1 MGPALQPPLSAPA
14 KDFSKE
20 NSSKFDL
27 FLSEPDSATEFSDI
41 DSGEEVTKYPSPSQ
55 IQWSIKSI
63 EAFRRHFNSLP
74 ADETFD
80 SYENR
85 LTQTVRAISS
95 DQELYCVKCFAMRP
109 LKKHGKVKST
119 YQFECR
125 NHKISAKQILE
136 NLPDNLILELI
147 PNEPRAFFNSVLKW
161 LSKDHLSPELI
172 KLTTE
177 RNAVKRFSR
186 SHEEETNVCT
196 SLIKSRNVENGYI
209 TEAIGMKDR
218 MASLEETV
226 HQLSL
231 QINEL
236 AEVNSMLK
244 KENKALLEENQ
255 MLKRHLSAPSS
266 PVPVS
271 PRTTTTS
278 SYASVTATHKPKTAP
293 LKFYTKAGSQS
304 PKEIVDPNITQNI
317 EKMDNVTPTESY
329 SPLKFVYFEGC
340 HRKTASTY
348 RNMLPKIGI
357 DAHWARD
364 ITFLAEDLI
373 QITTFESKA
382 QMLIK
387 AMESISPSVK
397 HLQNFEPCCGK
408 SYEKYGPYSDESA
421 RKAYFT
427 LMERSTERLKKDSK
441 LIPSLK
447 RVAAFFE
454 KVVEARNIN
463 YQSPRRTPTIFCL
476 GDFIKTER
484 PKVIDT
490 DTKEPEFDMEI
501 EKSQVLPQDS
511 QATPSEAQMI
521 VDESTQLSND
531 Q

>member
-1 MGPALQPPLSAPA
+1 M
-14 KDFSKE
+14 
-20 NSSKFDL
+20 
-27 FLSEPDSATEFSDI
+27 
-41 DSGEEVTKYPSPSQ
+41 
-55 IQWSIKSI
+55 
-63 EAFRRHFNSLP
+63 
-74 ADETFD
+74 
-80 SYENR
+80 
-85 LTQTVRAISS
+85 
-95 DQELYCVKCFAMRP
+95 
-109 LKKHGKVKST
+109 KST

-476 GDFIKTER
+476 SDFIKTER

>member
-1 MGPALQPPLSAPA
+1 LA
-14 KDFSKE
+14 E
-20 NSSKFDL
+20 T
-27 FLSEPDSATEFSDI
+27 DSANEVSDI
-41 DSGEEVTKYPSPSQ
+41 DSGEDVTKYPSPSQ
-55 IQWSIKSI
+55 VHWSTKSI
-63 EAFRRHFNSLP
+63 EAFRCHFNSLP
-74 ADETFD
+74 PDEIFD

-85 LTQTVRAISS
+85 LTQTVRAIAP

-226 HQLSL
+226 RQLSL

-244 KENKALLEENQ
+244 KENKALVEENQ

-266 PVPVS
+266 TVPVS
-271 PRTTTTS
+271 PRTTS
-278 SYASVTATHKPKTAP
+278 SYASVTAIYKPKTAPLP

-304 PKEIVDPNITQNI
+304 PKEIVDPTIKHNI
-317 EKMDNVTPTESY
+317 EKIDNVSPTESY
-329 SPLKFVYFEGC
+329 SPLKFVYFVGC
-340 HRKTASTY
+340 HRKIASTY
-348 RNMLPKIGI
+348 RKMLPKIGI

-373 QITTFESKA
+373 QITTFESKE

-397 HLQNFEPCCGK
+397 HLQDFEPCSGK

-427 LMERSTERLKKDSK
+427 LMERSTLRLKKDSK
-441 LIPSLK
+441 LVPSLK

-476 GDFIKTER
+476 GDFIKTEK
-484 PKVIDT
+484 PKAIDT
-490 DTKEPEFDMEI
+490 DTKELKFDMEI
-501 EKSQVLPQDS
+501 EKPQVLPQDS
-511 QATPSEAQMI
+511 QVAPSESQMI
-521 VDESTQLSND
+521 IDESTQLSND

>member
-1 MGPALQPPLSAPA
+1 MA
-14 KDFSKE
+14 E
-20 NSSKFDL
+20 T
-27 FLSEPDSATEFSDI
+27 DSANEVSDI
-41 DSGEEVTKYPSPSQ
+41 DSGEDVTKYPSPSQ
-55 IQWSIKSI
+55 VHWSTKSI
-63 EAFRRHFNSLP
+63 EAFRCHFNSLP
-74 ADETFD
+74 PDEIFD

-85 LTQTVRAISS
+85 LTQTVRAIAP

-226 HQLSL
+226 RQLSL

-244 KENKALLEENQ
+244 KENKALVEENQ

-266 PVPVS
+266 TVPVS
-271 PRTTTTS
+271 PRTTS
-278 SYASVTATHKPKTAP
+278 SYASVTAIYKPKTAPLP

-304 PKEIVDPNITQNI
+304 PKEIVDPTIKHNI
-317 EKMDNVTPTESY
+317 EKIDNVSPTESY
-329 SPLKFVYFEGC
+329 SPLKFVYFVGC
-340 HRKTASTY
+340 HRKIASTY
-348 RNMLPKIGI
+348 RKMLPKIGI

-373 QITTFESKA
+373 QITTFESKE

-397 HLQNFEPCCGK
+397 HLQDFEPCSGK

-427 LMERSTERLKKDSK
+427 LMERSTLRLKKDSK
-441 LIPSLK
+441 LVPSLK

-476 GDFIKTER
+476 GDFIKTEK
-484 PKVIDT
+484 PKAIDT
-490 DTKEPEFDMEI
+490 DTKELKFDMEI
-501 EKSQVLPQDS
+501 EKPQVLPQDS
-511 QATPSEAQMI
+511 QVAPSESQMI
-521 VDESTQLSND
+521 IDESTQLSND